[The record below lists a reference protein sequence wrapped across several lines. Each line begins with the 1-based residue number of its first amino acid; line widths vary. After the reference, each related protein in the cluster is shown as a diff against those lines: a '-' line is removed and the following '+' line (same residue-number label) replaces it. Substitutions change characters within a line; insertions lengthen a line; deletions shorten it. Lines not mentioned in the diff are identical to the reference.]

1 MTIQMIISGL
11 LISWVCFY
19 ALSKLLKERIDYK
32 SSKTWI
38 GLLINALSLII
49 LYLLTNNLIRI
60 IFYYIIFVFSV
71 TIAFKEKNIIN
82 IFFNSFVVFFLFFIA
97 EILFAICAIVFLN
110 YTIDDIKVNCFNT
123 LFGNGIVSLLF
134 FVMINIKYI
143 IKFFQNPNF
152 MVYLKN
158 NKNTIAIFTVSIL
171 TISML
176 LYYIF
181 FEIPLLMGFIYIL
194 ILSVIY
200 LMLILGFFQEKSQN
214 IKLQIKY
221 EMLIKNLNEYEKMLE
236 IQRLNNHEN
245 KNHFITIRGM
255 LKDKNHKAYKYI
267 SNLLETKIAD
277 DEELLYK
284 TKKLPIGGLQGL
296 IYQKLL
302 IMKEK
307 KINISL
313 EVSKRLDT
321 ILLEKI
327 SDLTNQHLCAIVG
340 VLLDNAIEAVE
351 LLNERKVS
359 INVYS
364 EDGYLVITISNN
376 FEGILELNKI
386 EEKGYSTKGKGRGY
400 GLSLAKQIMERDEN
414 LKLEREIIGNMFK
427 QKLKLK
433 I

>member
-1 MTIQMIISGL
+1 
-11 LISWVCFY
+11 
-19 ALSKLLKERIDYK
+19 
-32 SSKTWI
+32 
-38 GLLINALSLII
+38 
-49 LYLLTNNLIRI
+49 
-60 IFYYIIFVFSV
+60 
-71 TIAFKEKNIIN
+71 
-82 IFFNSFVVFFLFFIA
+82 
-97 EILFAICAIVFLN
+97 
-110 YTIDDIKVNCFNT
+110 
-123 LFGNGIVSLLF
+123 
-134 FVMINIKYI
+134 
-143 IKFFQNPNF
+143 
-152 MVYLKN
+152 
-158 NKNTIAIFTVSIL
+158 
-171 TISML
+171 
-176 LYYIF
+176 
-181 FEIPLLMGFIYIL
+181 
-194 ILSVIY
+194 
-200 LMLILGFFQEKSQN
+200 
-214 IKLQIKY
+214 
-221 EMLIKNLNEYEKMLE
+221 MLIKNLNEYEKMLE